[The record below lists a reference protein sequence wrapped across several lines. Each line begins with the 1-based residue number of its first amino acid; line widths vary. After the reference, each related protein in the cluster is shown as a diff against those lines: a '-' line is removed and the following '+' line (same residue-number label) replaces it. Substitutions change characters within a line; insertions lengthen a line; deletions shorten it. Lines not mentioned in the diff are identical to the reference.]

1 MLFRSNF
8 ISQQVAKG
16 QIQQIVGNESALAL
30 ENGDVAAVVGYAGD
44 LWQLGDDFGFEV
56 PESGGVVF
64 ADNLLIPK
72 SSQNKDLAEKV
83 VDYFYN
89 PEIAAEVSQYV
100 GYVSPVKGAQEEAAK
115 LDPELAKNKW
125 VFPTKEQ
132 FDLVEFFIIPD
143 AQRDANLRE
152 KWQKV
157 LGN

>member
-1 MLFRSNF
+1 MLFRS
-8 ISQQVAKG
+8 
-16 QIQQIVGNESALAL
+16 
-30 ENGDVAAVVGYAGD
+30 
-44 LWQLGDDFGFEV
+44 
-56 PESGGVVF
+56 
-64 ADNLLIPK
+64 
-72 SSQNKDLAEKV
+72 
-83 VDYFYN
+83 
-89 PEIAAEVSQYV
+89 
-100 GYVSPVKGAQEEAAK
+100 QEEAAK

>member
-1 MLFRSNF
+1 M
-8 ISQQVAKG
+8 
-16 QIQQIVGNESALAL
+16 
-30 ENGDVAAVVGYAGD
+30 
-44 LWQLGDDFGFEV
+44 
-56 PESGGVVF
+56 
-64 ADNLLIPK
+64 
-72 SSQNKDLAEKV
+72 
-83 VDYFYN
+83 DYFYN